1 MAATRSEVYSL
12 SLSAKAHKNPIGHL
26 PGLGLTK
33 SESEPWA
40 WAIVW
45 PGRDR
50 ACL

>member
-1 MAATRSEVYSL
+1 MGSTRSEGCGL
-12 SLSAKAHKNPIGHL
+12 SLSARAHKTPIGHL
-26 PGLGLTK
+26 AGLGLTK
-33 SESEPWA
+33 SESEPLA